1 MNVLL
6 VIPKFGD
13 VENTEAFIPIGTA
26 YINAAIRRAGF
37 NAVSYTHLDVYKR
50 QVAIVFKSFSPLS
63 SSITNSD
70 LNLAERFLLVRDIYI
85 CNTFFS

>member
-37 NAVSYTHLDVYKR
+37 NVD
-50 QVAIVFKSFSPLS
+50 AINLNYRTKEELMEKS
-63 SSITNSD
+63 SSVTLFCVAVQHMIG
-70 LNLAERFLLVRDIYI
+70 
-85 CNTFFS
+85 